1 MVGDSI
7 TDVAVAHAAGIP
19 VVAVDYG
26 YSQTPVAELGADR
39 VVSALSA
46 LPGAVFDLLRAS
58 RPAQAAQQ

>member
-7 TDVAVAHAAGIP
+7 IDVAVAHAAGVP
-19 VVAVDYG
+19 VVAVDFG
-26 YSQTPVAELGADR
+26 YSQIPVTELGADR

-46 LPGAVFDLLRAS
+46 LPNAVFDLLRAT

>member
-1 MVGDSI
+1 
-7 TDVAVAHAAGIP
+7 
-19 VVAVDYG
+19 VAVDYG

-39 VVSALSA
+39 VVSELSA